1 MNGEIAAAAVAV
13 LINAAFI
20 GGNLAVHR
28 WESRRSR
35 FVERRRELGN
45 PPILGSFG
53 YRSGRYG
60 NPIALTAINVGV
72 VDAPGA
78 ASFRAVD
85 GPVCRNRP
93 SSRGRLLPF
102 ATGPAAAAGY
112 FFHCKQIGKIDWT
125 FLGDRLTVGGQLH
138 LVYIAVE
145 VAASVLGIGL
155 AVANGL
161 NPPLLTAVAGG
172 ALYLCLVGLDIR
184 ADRHRRPGPP
194 PFA

>member
-72 VDAPGA
+72 ALT
-78 ASFRAVD
+78 
-85 GPVCRNRP
+85 
-93 SSRGRLLPF
+93 LLGQLRFEPWMVPCV